1 MRADRAIAAVLAAA
15 LASPVTSRV
24 ADHLATQPSLC
35 PLLAVTGVPCP
46 SCGGTRAVLHLAAG
60 DVGAAVA
67 LNPGVTLFAVVV
79 GALIAAGIVPWREIL
94 GVAKPPAPVAHFSR

>member
-1 MRADRAIAAVLAAA
+1 MRADRTFAAALAAA
-15 LASPVTSRV
+15 LVSPVTSRL

-35 PLLAVTGVPCP
+35 PVLAVTGLPCP

-67 LNPGVTLFAVVV
+67 SNPGVTLLALVV
-79 GALIAAGIVPWREIL
+79 GALIAAGILPWREIL
-94 GVAKPPAPVAHFSR
+94 GVAKPPDPVAHFP

>member
-1 MRADRAIAAVLAAA
+1 MRADRTFAAALAAA
-15 LASPVTSRV
+15 LASPVTSRL

-35 PLLAVTGVPCP
+35 PVLAVTGLPCP

-67 LNPGVTLFAVVV
+67 SNPGVTLLALVV
-79 GALIAAGIVPWREIL
+79 GALIAAGILPWREIL
-94 GVAKPPAPVAHFSR
+94 GVAKPPDPVAHFL